1 MGRSKFTYDLIMKF
15 YKLFKN
21 LDNWGLI
28 KHDESEDNTF
38 GNMIPINEVV
48 RMGKNV
54 VLPMEIL
61 NPIIERADNV
71 LIMTECLCRR
81 GEGCASH
88 PIELGCLLLGSAGLD
103 LGKGMGRE
111 VTVAEAV
118 THAKNAIK
126 LGLFPLV
133 VHNEFDAWLW
143 GIDYGRML
151 NVCFCC
157 DCCCAVRHGL
167 RTRQSD
173 GFFNNIKRLPGLTVF
188 VGKDCIGCGKCV
200 EVCVASAM
208 DMVGNVAVVNDA
220 NCKGC
225 GNCVEVCPENA
236 ITMSIEKSVDVAKVV
251 IKAYEERA
259 DVGPLSAIADED

>member
-1 MGRSKFTYDLIMKF
+1 MGRSKFTYDLMMRF
-15 YKLFKN
+15 YRLFKS
-21 LDNWGLI
+21 LDNRGLI
-28 KHDESEDNTF
+28 KHEESEKDTF

-48 RMGKNV
+48 RMGKNI

-61 NPIIERADNV
+61 APIIERADNV

-88 PIELGCLLLGSAGLD
+88 PIELGCLLLGNAGLD
-103 LGKGMGRE
+103 LGRGMGRE
-111 VTVAEAV
+111 VTVTEAMAHAE
-118 THAKNAIK
+118 NAIK

-143 GIDYGRML
+143 GIDYRRML

-157 DCCCAVRHGL
+157 DCCCSIRHGL
-167 RTRQSD
+167 RMRQSD
-173 GFFNNIKRLPGLTVF
+173 GFFENIKRLPGLTVS
-188 VGKDCIGCGKCV
+188 VGIDCIGCGKCV

-208 DMVGNVAVVNDA
+208 DMAGDVAVVNDT

-225 GNCVEVCPENA
+225 GNCVQVCPENA
-236 ITMSIEKSVDVAKVV
+236 IMMSLEKGVDTTKVV
-251 IKAYEERA
+251 LKAYEERA
-259 DVGPLSAIADED
+259 DVGPLSVVTEKD